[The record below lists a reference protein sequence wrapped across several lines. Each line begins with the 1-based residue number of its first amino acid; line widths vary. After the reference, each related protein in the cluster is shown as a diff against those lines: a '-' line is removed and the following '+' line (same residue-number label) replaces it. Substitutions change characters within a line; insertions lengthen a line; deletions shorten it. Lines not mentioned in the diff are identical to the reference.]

1 MYCRGWK
8 TILTEQH
15 YGILYSTSP
24 LGLVGMVWM
33 TDLILYVDWVCL
45 FGLVDLASLVVRNKK
60 PRRWLRKDTFREAL
74 SKYLLFTFWDG
85 RR

>member
-1 MYCRGWK
+1 
-8 TILTEQH
+8 
-15 YGILYSTSP
+15 
-24 LGLVGMVWM
+24 M

-74 SKYLLFTFWDG
+74 SKYLLFYFLGWAQVISSKSHG
-85 RR
+85 LGFK